1 MKVTVYSTTTC
12 PYCVMLKKWLDDKG
26 VEYQE
31 YTVDTNPY
39 AAQMMAMQSGGERGV
54 PFSTVEHDDG
64 TISKILGFDR
74 KKFSQALAH

>member
-54 PFSTVEHDDG
+54 RRRG
-64 TISKILGFDR
+64 RAG
-74 KKFSQALAH
+74 LAAGVVGRLLVG